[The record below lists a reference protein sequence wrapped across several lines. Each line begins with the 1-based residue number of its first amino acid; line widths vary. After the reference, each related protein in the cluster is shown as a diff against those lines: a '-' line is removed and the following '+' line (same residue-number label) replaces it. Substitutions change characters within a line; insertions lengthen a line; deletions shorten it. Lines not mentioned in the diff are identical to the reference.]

1 MYWLEA
7 IVANAVRSPAGG
19 AAELQP
25 QLAAFSIFWTM
36 LGLVEIAAFVL
47 LFGVK

>member
-1 MYWLEA
+1 
-7 IVANAVRSPAGG
+7 VRTRAAA
-19 AAELQP
+19 AAEVAS
-25 QLAAFSIFWTM
+25 QLAGFGVFWTM

>member
-1 MYWLEA
+1 MYWLETILVGA
-7 IVANAVRSPAGG
+7 RRAGAVETEWQLGG
-19 AAELQP
+19 
-25 QLAAFSIFWTM
+25 FSIVWTV